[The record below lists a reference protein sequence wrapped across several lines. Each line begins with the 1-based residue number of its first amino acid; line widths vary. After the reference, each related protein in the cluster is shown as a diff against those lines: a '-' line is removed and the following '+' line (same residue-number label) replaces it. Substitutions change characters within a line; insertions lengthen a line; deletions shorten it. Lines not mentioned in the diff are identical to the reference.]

1 MGNRIPEE
9 LLEKIQRT
17 SDIVDV
23 ISEYVQLKKQGRNYF
38 GLCPFHGEKSP
49 SFSVSADKQIFH
61 CFGCGAGG
69 NVFSFLIQHE
79 GYTFIEAAQHL
90 ADKAGI
96 DLPSISPVDQN
107 QGKVAS
113 KSTDKMVEA
122 HELLK
127 KFYHHL
133 LVNTKEGQPALDYLL
148 NRGFT
153 KETIDAFEIGY
164 SLDSWDFIS
173 KFLEK
178 RGFDLSLMEEAGL
191 LVKKNNS
198 DNEFFDR
205 FRNRIMFPIMDHH
218 GNTIAF
224 SGRVLGDEKPKYLN
238 SPETKIFNKSKLLYN
253 FHRARLH
260 IRKNQQVVLFEGFAD
275 VISSTRAGVEQAI
288 ATMGT
293 SLTEEQA
300 KIIRRNVSE
309 VIICYDSDSAGIEAT
324 MRASKI
330 LKAAG
335 CKIKV
340 AMVPDGMDPDD
351 YIKKFGEEKF
361 KHDVIG
367 ASVPIMTFK
376 MTYYRRGKNL
386 HNEGERLQYIDSVL
400 SELSRIENA
409 VEKEIY
415 LKQLSSEFDLSM
427 DVLKEQIFQ
436 KEKQISKQQPPQQQN
451 KMSQQQPKR
460 VPIQSKRLLPA
471 FHTAERM
478 LIAHMLRSK
487 DIAERVLDRLGL
499 QFNIEEHRAIVTY
512 LYGFYEEGNEE
523 NVSSFLSRLPNP
535 ELQHTVSNIAMITLN
550 SEVSEQELS
559 DYIKQ
564 VLNHQKM
571 LMIKEKETEKNEAE
585 RNKQFKEAAQI
596 AMEIIQ
602 LKQALKS

>member
-9 LLEKIQRT
+9 LIEKIQRT

-23 ISEYVQLKKQGRNYF
+23 VSEYVQLKKQGRNYF

-69 NVFSFLIQHE
+69 NVFSFLMQHE
-79 GYTFIEAAQHL
+79 GYAFIEAAQHL
-90 ADKAGI
+90 ADKANI
-96 DLPSISPVDQN
+96 EMPSLTPVDQV
-107 QGKVAS
+107 QQSVS
-113 KSTDKMVEA
+113 KDAEKMIEA

-133 LVNTKEGQPALDYLL
+133 LVNTKEGQQALDYLL

-153 KETIDAFEIGY
+153 KDIIDTFEIGY
-164 SLDSWDFIS
+164 ALDSWDFIT
-173 KFLEK
+173 KFLVK
-178 RGFDLSLMEEAGL
+178 RGFDGSLMEEAGL

-198 DNEFFDR
+198 DEYFDR
-205 FRNRIMFPIMDHH
+205 FRNRIMFPIADHH
-218 GNTIAF
+218 GMTIAF

-253 FHRARLH
+253 FHRARVH
-260 IRKNQQVVLFEGFAD
+260 IRKNQQAILFEGFAD
-275 VISSTRAGVEQAI
+275 VISSTRSGVQNAI

-293 SLTEEQA
+293 SLTDEQA

-309 VIICYDSDSAGIEAT
+309 IIICYDSDSAGIEAT
-324 MRASKI
+324 VRASKI
-330 LKAAG
+330 LKDAG

-340 AMVPDGMDPDD
+340 AMIPDGLDPDD
-351 YIKKFGEEKF
+351 YIKKFGPEKF
-361 KHDVIG
+361 KNDVIG
-367 ASVPIMTFK
+367 ASVSLMTFK
-376 MTYYRRGKNL
+376 MNYYRRGKNL
-386 HNEGERLQYIDSVL
+386 QNEGERLQYIENVIL
-400 SELSRIENA
+400 ELSKLESA

-415 LKQLSSEFDLSM
+415 LKHISRDFDLSM
-427 DVLKEQIFQ
+427 EVLKDQLHQ
-436 KEKQISKQQPPQQQN
+436 KEQQIKPQKASPQKSIDQQHR
-451 KMSQQQPKR
+451 KR
-460 VPIQSKRLLPA
+460 TPIQSKRLLPA

-478 LIAHMLRSK
+478 LIGHMLRSK
-487 DIAERVLDRLGL
+487 DFAEKVLERLGL
-499 QFNIEEHRAIVTY
+499 QFNIEEHKAIVTY

-523 NVSSFLSRLPNP
+523 NVSSFLSRLPSP
-535 ELQHTVSNIAMITLN
+535 ELQHIVSNIAMITLN
-550 SEVSEQELS
+550 TEVSEQELS

-571 LMIKEKETEKNEAE
+571 LMIKEKEAEKNEAE

-602 LKQALKS
+602 LNQALKS

>member
-9 LLEKIQRT
+9 LIEKIQRT

-79 GYTFIEAAQHL
+79 GYSFIEAAQHL
-90 ADKAGI
+90 ADKANI
-96 DLPSISPVDQN
+96 ELPAIAPE
-107 QGKVAS
+107 QGRTVS
-113 KSTDKMVEA
+113 KDAEKMIEA

-153 KETIDAFEIGY
+153 KEIIDSFEIGY
-164 SLDSWDFIS
+164 ALDSWDFIS
-173 KFLEK
+173 KFLVK
-178 RGFDLSLMEEAGL
+178 RGFNPSLMEEAGL
-191 LVKKNNS
+191 LIKKNNA
-198 DNEFFDR
+198 DEYFDR
-205 FRNRIMFPIMDHH
+205 FRNRIMFPITDHH
-218 GNTIAF
+218 GMTIAF

-238 SPETKIFNKSKLLYN
+238 SPETKVFNKSKLLYN
-253 FHRARLH
+253 FHRARVH

-275 VISSTRAGVEQAI
+275 VISSTRAGVEHAI

-309 VIICYDSDSAGIEAT
+309 VILCYDSDSAGIEAT
-324 MRASKI
+324 MRASKL
-330 LKAAG
+330 LKEFG
-335 CKIKV
+335 CQIKV
-340 AMVPDGMDPDD
+340 AMIPDGLDPDD
-351 YIKKFGEEKF
+351 YIKKQGPEKF
-361 KHDVIG
+361 KNDVIG
-367 ASVPIMTFK
+367 ASVPLMTFK
-376 MTYYRRGKNL
+376 MNYYRRGKNL
-386 HNEGERLQYIDSVL
+386 HNEGERLQYIDHVIL
-400 SELSRIENA
+400 ELSKLESA

-415 LKQLSSEFDLSM
+415 LKQLSKEFDLSM
-427 DVLKEQIFQ
+427 EVLKDQLHQ
-436 KEKQISKQQPPQQQN
+436 KEQQTKPQQAP
-451 KMSQQQPKR
+451 QQKR
-460 VPIQSKRLLPA
+460 TEQQFKRAPIQSKRLLPA

-478 LIAHMLRSK
+478 LIGHMLRSK
-487 DIAERVLDRLGL
+487 DIAEKVLERLGL
-499 QFNIEEHRAIVTY
+499 QFNIEEHKAIVTY
-512 LYGFYEEGNEE
+512 LYGYYEEGNEE
-523 NVSSFLSRLPNP
+523 NVSAFLSKLPSP
-535 ELQHTVSNIAMITLN
+535 ELQHIVSNIAMISLN
-550 SEVSEQELS
+550 TDVSEQELS

-571 LMIKEKETEKNEAE
+571 LMIKEKEAEKNEAE

-602 LKQALKS
+602 LKQALKT

>member
-1 MGNRIPEE
+1 MGNRIPDE
-9 LLEKIQRT
+9 LIEKIQRT

-69 NVFSFLIQHE
+69 NVFSFLMQHE

-90 ADKAGI
+90 ADKENI
-96 DLPSISPVDQN
+96 ELPTLVPSEKTTSV
-107 QGKVAS
+107 S
-113 KSTDKMVEA
+113 KDTEKMIAA

-133 LVNTKEGQPALDYLL
+133 LVNTKEGQHAFDYLL

-153 KETIDAFEIGY
+153 KEVIDEFEIGY
-164 SLDSWDFIS
+164 ALDSWDFIA
-173 KFLEK
+173 KFLVK
-178 RGFDLSLMEEAGL
+178 RGYDASLMEEAGL

-198 DNEFFDR
+198 DDYFDR

-218 GNTIAF
+218 GMTIAF

-253 FHRARLH
+253 FHRARVH
-260 IRKNQQVVLFEGFAD
+260 IRKNQQVILFEGFAD
-275 VISSTRAGVEQAI
+275 VISSTRSGVEQAI

-293 SLTEEQA
+293 SLTEDQA

-324 MRASKI
+324 IRASKI
-330 LKAAG
+330 LKDAG
-335 CKIKV
+335 CKVKV
-340 AMVPDGMDPDD
+340 AMIPDGLDPDD
-351 YIKKFGEEKF
+351 YIKKFGPEKF
-361 KHDVIG
+361 KNDVIG
-367 ASVPIMTFK
+367 ESVSLMTFK
-376 MTYYRRGKNL
+376 MNYFRRGKNL
-386 HNEGERLQYIDSVL
+386 QNEGERLQFIENVIT
-400 SELSRIENA
+400 ELSKLENA
-409 VEKEIY
+409 VEKEIF
-415 LKQLSSEFDLSM
+415 LNQLSKEFELSM
-427 DVLKEQIFQ
+427 EVLKEQLHQ
-436 KEKQISKQQPPQQQN
+436 KEKKGQHQQVPQRDKSDLQHR
-451 KMSQQQPKR
+451 KR
-460 VPIQSKRLLPA
+460 APIQSKRLLPA

-478 LIAHMLRSK
+478 LIGHMLRSK
-487 DIAERVLDRLGL
+487 DFAEKVLDRLGL
-499 QFNIEEHRAIVTY
+499 QFNIEEHKAIVTY
-512 LYGFYEEGNEE
+512 LYGYYEEGNEE
-523 NVSSFLSRLPNP
+523 NVSSFLSKLPSP
-535 ELQHTVSNIAMITLN
+535 ELQHIVSNIAMISLN
-550 SEVSEQELS
+550 IEVSEQEIS

-571 LMIKEKETEKNEAE
+571 LMIKEKEVEKNEAE
-585 RNKQFKEAAQI
+585 RNKQYKEAAQI

>member
-9 LLEKIQRT
+9 LIEKIQRT

-69 NVFSFLIQHE
+69 NVFSFLMQHE
-79 GYTFIEAAQHL
+79 GYSFVEAAQHL
-90 ADKAGI
+90 ADKTNI
-96 DLPSISPVDQN
+96 DLPNITTVE
-107 QGKVAS
+107 QGQVVS
-113 KSTDKMVEA
+113 KDSEKMIEA

-153 KETIDAFEIGY
+153 KDIIDTFEIGY
-164 SLDSWDFIS
+164 SLDSWDFVS
-173 KFLEK
+173 KFLVK

-191 LVKKNNS
+191 LVRKNNTN
-198 DNEFFDR
+198 DEFFDR

-253 FHRARLH
+253 FHRARVH
-260 IRKNQQVVLFEGFAD
+260 IRKNQQVVLYEGFAD

-293 SLTEEQA
+293 SLTEDQA

-309 VIICYDSDSAGIEAT
+309 VIICYDSDSAGVEAT
-324 MRASKI
+324 IRAAKI
-330 LKAAG
+330 LKDTG
-335 CKIKV
+335 CKLKV
-340 AMVPDGMDPDD
+340 AMIPDGLDPDD
-351 YIKKFGEEKF
+351 YINKYGYDKF

-367 ASVPIMTFK
+367 ASVPMMTFK

-386 HNEGERLQYIDSVL
+386 QNEGERLQYIENVIK
-400 SELSRIENA
+400 ELSMLDNA

-427 DVLKEQIFQ
+427 DVLKEQILQ
-436 KEKQISKQQPPQQQN
+436 KEKQINHQYVPQQQKN
-451 KMSQQQPKR
+451 VSEQPKR
-460 VPIQSKRLLPA
+460 KPIQSKRLLPA

-478 LIAHMLRSK
+478 LIGHMLRSK
-487 DIAERVLDRLGL
+487 DIAEKVLDRLGL
-499 QFNIEEHRAIVTY
+499 QFNIEEHKAIVTY

-523 NVSSFLSRLPNP
+523 NVSSFLSKLPSP

-571 LMIKEKETEKNEAE
+571 LKIKEKEVDKIEAE
-585 RNKQFKEAAQI
+585 RNKQYKEAAQI

>member
-9 LLEKIQRT
+9 LIEKIQRT

-23 ISEYVQLKKQGRNYF
+23 VSEYVQLKKQGRNYF

-69 NVFSFLIQHE
+69 NVFSFLMQHE
-79 GYTFIEAAQHL
+79 GYAFIEAAQHL
-90 ADKAGI
+90 ADKANI
-96 DLPSISPVDQN
+96 EMPSLTPVDQV
-107 QGKVAS
+107 QQSVS
-113 KSTDKMVEA
+113 KDAEKMIEA

-133 LVNTKEGQPALDYLL
+133 LVNTKEGQQALDYLL

-153 KETIDAFEIGY
+153 KEIIDTFEIGY
-164 SLDSWDFIS
+164 ALDSWDFIS
-173 KFLEK
+173 KFLVK
-178 RGFDLSLMEEAGL
+178 RGFDGSLMEEAGL

-198 DNEFFDR
+198 DEYFDR
-205 FRNRIMFPIMDHH
+205 FRNRIMFPIADHH
-218 GNTIAF
+218 GMTIAF

-253 FHRARLH
+253 FHRARVH
-260 IRKNQQVVLFEGFAD
+260 IRKNQQAILFEGFAD
-275 VISSTRAGVEQAI
+275 VISSTRSGVQNAI

-293 SLTEEQA
+293 SLTDEQA

-309 VIICYDSDSAGIEAT
+309 IIICYDSDSAGIEAT
-324 MRASKI
+324 VRASKI
-330 LKAAG
+330 LKDAG

-340 AMVPDGMDPDD
+340 AMIPDGLDPDD
-351 YIKKFGEEKF
+351 YIKKFGSEKF
-361 KHDVIG
+361 KNDVIG
-367 ASVPIMTFK
+367 ASVSLMTFK
-376 MTYYRRGKNL
+376 MSYYRRGKNL
-386 HNEGERLQYIDSVL
+386 QNEGERLQYIENVIL
-400 SELSRIENA
+400 ELSKLESA

-415 LKQLSSEFDLSM
+415 LKQISREFDLSM
-427 DVLKEQIFQ
+427 EVLKDQLHQ
-436 KEKQISKQQPPQQQN
+436 KEQQIKPQKASPQKSIDQQHR
-451 KMSQQQPKR
+451 KR
-460 VPIQSKRLLPA
+460 APIQSKRLLPA

-478 LIAHMLRSK
+478 LIGHMLRSK
-487 DIAERVLDRLGL
+487 DFAEKVLERLGL
-499 QFNIEEHRAIVTY
+499 QFNIEEHKAIVTY

-523 NVSSFLSRLPNP
+523 NVSSFLSRLPSP
-535 ELQHTVSNIAMITLN
+535 ELQHIVSNIAMITLN
-550 SEVSEQELS
+550 TEVSEQELS

-571 LMIKEKETEKNEAE
+571 LMIKEKEAEKNEAE

-602 LKQALKS
+602 LNQALKS

>member
-1 MGNRIPEE
+1 MGNRIPDE
-9 LLEKIQRT
+9 LIEKIQRT

-69 NVFSFLIQHE
+69 NVFSFLMQHE

-90 ADKAGI
+90 ADKENI
-96 DLPSISPVDQN
+96 ELPTLAPSEKTTSV
-107 QGKVAS
+107 S
-113 KSTDKMVEA
+113 KDTEKMITA

-133 LVNTKEGQPALDYLL
+133 LVNTKEGQHAFDYLL

-153 KETIDAFEIGY
+153 KEVIDEFEIGY
-164 SLDSWDFIS
+164 ALDSWDFIA
-173 KFLEK
+173 KFLVK
-178 RGFDLSLMEEAGL
+178 RGYDASLMEEAGL

-198 DNEFFDR
+198 DDYFDR

-218 GNTIAF
+218 GMTIAF

-253 FHRARLH
+253 FHRARVH
-260 IRKNQQVVLFEGFAD
+260 IRKNQQVILFEGFAD
-275 VISSTRAGVEQAI
+275 VISSTRSGVEQAI

-293 SLTEEQA
+293 SLTEDQA

-324 MRASKI
+324 IRASKI
-330 LKAAG
+330 LKDAG
-335 CKIKV
+335 CKVKV
-340 AMVPDGMDPDD
+340 AMIPDGLDPDD
-351 YIKKFGEEKF
+351 YIKKFGSEKF
-361 KHDVIG
+361 KNDVIG
-367 ASVPIMTFK
+367 ESVSLMTFK
-376 MTYYRRGKNL
+376 MNYFRRGKNL
-386 HNEGERLQYIDSVL
+386 QNEGERLQFIENVIT
-400 SELSRIENA
+400 ELSKLENA
-409 VEKEIY
+409 VEKEIF
-415 LKQLSSEFDLSM
+415 LNQLSKEFELSM
-427 DVLKEQIFQ
+427 EVLKEQLHQ
-436 KEKQISKQQPPQQQN
+436 KEKKSQHQQVPQQDKSDLQHR
-451 KMSQQQPKR
+451 KR

-478 LIAHMLRSK
+478 LIGHMLRSK
-487 DIAERVLDRLGL
+487 DFAEKVLDRLGL
-499 QFNIEEHRAIVTY
+499 QFNIEEHKAIVTY
-512 LYGFYEEGNEE
+512 LYGYYEEGNEE
-523 NVSSFLSRLPNP
+523 NVSSFLSKLPSP
-535 ELQHTVSNIAMITLN
+535 ELQHIVSNIAMISLN
-550 SEVSEQELS
+550 TEVSEQEIS

-571 LMIKEKETEKNEAE
+571 LMIKEKEVEKNEAE
-585 RNKQFKEAAQI
+585 RNKLYKEAAQI

>member
-9 LLEKIQRT
+9 LIEKIQRT

-23 ISEYVQLKKQGRNYF
+23 VSEYVQLKKQGRNYF

-69 NVFSFLIQHE
+69 NVFSFLMQHE
-79 GYTFIEAAQHL
+79 GYAFIEAAQHL
-90 ADKAGI
+90 ADKANI
-96 DLPSISPVDQN
+96 DMPSLTPVDQV
-107 QGKVAS
+107 QQSVS
-113 KSTDKMVEA
+113 KDAEKMIEA

-133 LVNTKEGQPALDYLL
+133 LVNTKEGQQALDYLL

-153 KETIDAFEIGY
+153 KEIIDTFEIGY
-164 SLDSWDFIS
+164 ALDSWDFIT
-173 KFLEK
+173 KFLVK
-178 RGFDLSLMEEAGL
+178 RGFDGSLMEEAGL

-198 DNEFFDR
+198 DEYFDR
-205 FRNRIMFPIMDHH
+205 FRNRIMFPIADHN
-218 GNTIAF
+218 GMTIAF

-253 FHRARLH
+253 FHRARVH
-260 IRKNQQVVLFEGFAD
+260 IRKNQQAILFEGFAD
-275 VISSTRAGVEQAI
+275 VISSTRSGVQNAI

-293 SLTEEQA
+293 SLTDEQA

-309 VIICYDSDSAGIEAT
+309 IIICYDSDSAGIEAT
-324 MRASKI
+324 IRASKI
-330 LKAAG
+330 LKDAG

-340 AMVPDGMDPDD
+340 AMIPDGLDPDD
-351 YIKKFGEEKF
+351 YIQKFGSDKF
-361 KHDVIG
+361 KNDVIG
-367 ASVPIMTFK
+367 ASVSLMTFK
-376 MTYYRRGKNL
+376 MSYYRRGKNL
-386 HNEGERLQYIDSVL
+386 QNEGERLQYIENVIL
-400 SELSRIENA
+400 ELSKLESA

-415 LKQLSSEFDLSM
+415 LKQISRDFDLSM
-427 DVLKEQIFQ
+427 EVLKDQLHQ
-436 KEKQISKQQPPQQQN
+436 KEQQIKPQKASPQKSLDQQHR
-451 KMSQQQPKR
+451 KR
-460 VPIQSKRLLPA
+460 APIQSKRLLPA

-478 LIAHMLRSK
+478 LIGHMLRSK
-487 DIAERVLDRLGL
+487 DFAEKVLERLGL
-499 QFNIEEHRAIVTY
+499 QFNIEEHKAIVTY

-523 NVSSFLSRLPNP
+523 NVSSFLSRLPSP
-535 ELQHTVSNIAMITLN
+535 DLQHIVSNIAMITLN
-550 SEVSEQELS
+550 TEVSEQELS

-571 LMIKEKETEKNEAE
+571 LMIKEKEAEKNEAE

-602 LKQALKS
+602 LNQALKS

>member
-1 MGNRIPEE
+1 MGNRIPDE
-9 LLEKIQRT
+9 LIEKIQRT

-69 NVFSFLIQHE
+69 NVFSFLMQHE

-90 ADKAGI
+90 ADKENI
-96 DLPSISPVDQN
+96 ELPTLAPSEKTTSV
-107 QGKVAS
+107 S
-113 KSTDKMVEA
+113 KDTEKMIAA

-133 LVNTKEGQPALDYLL
+133 LVNTKEGQHAFDYLL

-153 KETIDAFEIGY
+153 KEVIDEFEIGY
-164 SLDSWDFIS
+164 ALDSWDFIA
-173 KFLEK
+173 KFLVK
-178 RGFDLSLMEEAGL
+178 RGYDASLMEEAGL

-198 DNEFFDR
+198 DDYFDR

-218 GNTIAF
+218 GMTIAF

-253 FHRARLH
+253 FHRARVH
-260 IRKNQQVVLFEGFAD
+260 IRKNQQVILFEGFAD
-275 VISSTRAGVEQAI
+275 VISSTRSGVEQAI

-293 SLTEEQA
+293 SLTEDQA

-309 VIICYDSDSAGIEAT
+309 VTICYDSDSAGIEAT
-324 MRASKI
+324 IRASKI
-330 LKAAG
+330 LKDAG
-335 CKIKV
+335 CKVKV
-340 AMVPDGMDPDD
+340 AMIPDGLDPDD
-351 YIKKFGEEKF
+351 YIKKFGSEKF
-361 KHDVIG
+361 KNDVIG
-367 ASVPIMTFK
+367 ESVSLMTFK
-376 MTYYRRGKNL
+376 MNYFRRGKNL
-386 HNEGERLQYIDSVL
+386 QNEGERLQFIENVIT
-400 SELSRIENA
+400 ELSKLENA
-409 VEKEIY
+409 VEKEIF
-415 LKQLSSEFDLSM
+415 LNQLSKEFELSM
-427 DVLKEQIFQ
+427 EVLKEQLHQ
-436 KEKQISKQQPPQQQN
+436 KEKKSQHQQVPQQDKSDLQHR
-451 KMSQQQPKR
+451 KR
-460 VPIQSKRLLPA
+460 APIQSKRLLPA

-478 LIAHMLRSK
+478 LIGHMLRSK
-487 DIAERVLDRLGL
+487 DFAEKVLDRLGL
-499 QFNIEEHRAIVTY
+499 QFNIEEHKAIATY
-512 LYGFYEEGNEE
+512 LYGYYEEGNEE
-523 NVSSFLSRLPNP
+523 NVSSFLSKLPSP
-535 ELQHTVSNIAMITLN
+535 ELQHIVSNIAMISLN
-550 SEVSEQELS
+550 TEVSEQEIS

-571 LMIKEKETEKNEAE
+571 LMIKEKEVEKNDAE
-585 RNKQFKEAAQI
+585 RNKLYKEAAQI

>member
-9 LLEKIQRT
+9 LIEKIQRT

-69 NVFSFLIQHE
+69 NAFSFLMQHE
-79 GYTFIEAAQHL
+79 GYSFIEAAQHL
-90 ADKAGI
+90 ADKANI
-96 DLPSISPVDQN
+96 ELPALTTIEQTQSV
-107 QGKVAS
+107 S
-113 KSTDKMVEA
+113 KDAEKMIEA

-153 KETIDAFEIGY
+153 KEIIDIFEIGY
-164 SLDSWDFIS
+164 ALDSWDFIS
-173 KFLEK
+173 KFLVK
-178 RGFDLSLMEEAGL
+178 RGFEASLMEEAGL
-191 LVKKNNS
+191 LIKKSNS
-198 DNEFFDR
+198 DEYFDR
-205 FRNRIMFPIMDHH
+205 FRNRIMFPITDHH

-260 IRKNQQVVLFEGFAD
+260 IRKNQQVILFEGFAD
-275 VISSTRAGVEQAI
+275 VISSARSGVEQAI

-293 SLTEEQA
+293 SLTEDQA
-300 KIIRRNVSE
+300 KIIRRNVSD

-324 MRASKI
+324 IRASKT
-330 LKAAG
+330 LMDAG
-335 CKIKV
+335 CKVKV
-340 AMVPDGMDPDD
+340 AMIPDGLDPDD
-351 YIKKFGEEKF
+351 YILKFGADKF
-361 KHDVIG
+361 KNDVIG
-367 ASVPIMTFK
+367 ASVPLMTFK
-376 MTYYRRGKNL
+376 MIYHRRGKNL
-386 HNEGERLQYIDSVL
+386 QNEGERLQYIENVII
-400 SELSRIENA
+400 ELSKLESA

-415 LKQLSSEFDLSM
+415 LKQLSKDFDLSM
-427 DVLKEQIFQ
+427 EVLKDQLH
-436 KEKQISKQQPPQQQN
+436 KREKQNQPQHTPQQKN
-451 KMSQQQPKR
+451 SDQQHRKR
-460 VPIQSKRLLPA
+460 APIQSKRLLPA

-478 LIAHMLRSK
+478 LIGHMLRSK
-487 DIAERVLDRLGL
+487 DFADKVLERLGL
-499 QFNIEEHRAIVTY
+499 QFNIEEHKAIVTY

-523 NVSSFLSRLPNP
+523 NVSSFLSRLPSP
-535 ELQHTVSNIAMITLN
+535 ELQHIVSNIAMISLN
-550 SEVSEQELS
+550 TEVSEQELS

-571 LMIKEKETEKNEAE
+571 LMIKEKEAEKNEAE
-585 RNKQFKEAAQI
+585 RNRQFKEAAQI

>member
-9 LLEKIQRT
+9 LIEKIQRT

-69 NVFSFLIQHE
+69 NSFSFLMQHE

-90 ADKAGI
+90 ADKANI
-96 DLPSISPVDQN
+96 ELPALSPAT
-107 QGKVAS
+107 QGQSVS
-113 KSTDKMVEA
+113 KDVEKMIEA
-122 HELLK
+122 HELVK

-153 KETIDAFEIGY
+153 KEIIDTFEIGY
-164 SLDSWDFIS
+164 ALDSWDFIT
-173 KFLEK
+173 KFLQK
-178 RGFDLSLMEEAGL
+178 RGFDSTKMEEAGL

-198 DNEFFDR
+198 DEYFDR
-205 FRNRIMFPIMDHH
+205 FRNRIMFPIADHH
-218 GNTIAF
+218 GITIAF

-253 FHRARLH
+253 FHRARVH
-260 IRKNQQVVLFEGFAD
+260 IRKNQQVILFEGFAD
-275 VISSTRAGVEQAI
+275 VISSVHSGIEQAI

-293 SLTEEQA
+293 SLTEDQA
-300 KIIRRNVSE
+300 KIIRRNVTE

-324 MRASKI
+324 IRAAKI
-330 LKAAG
+330 LMNAG
-335 CKIKV
+335 CKINV
-340 AMVPDGMDPDD
+340 AMIPDGLDPDD
-351 YIKKFGEEKF
+351 YIKKFGPDRF
-361 KHDVIG
+361 KNDVIG
-367 ASVPIMTFK
+367 ASVPLMTFK
-376 MTYYRRGKNL
+376 MNFFRRGKNL
-386 HNEGERLQYIDSVL
+386 QNEGERLQYIENVIL
-400 SELSRIENA
+400 ELSKLESS

-415 LKQLSSEFDLSM
+415 LKQLSKEYDLSM
-427 DVLKEQIFQ
+427 EVLNEQLHQ
-436 KEKQISKQQPPQQQN
+436 KEKQLKPQNSQKQSKLDQQRQ
-451 KMSQQQPKR
+451 R
-460 VPIQSKRLLPA
+460 APIKTKRLLPA

-478 LIAHMLRSK
+478 LIGHMLRSK
-487 DIAERVLDRLGL
+487 DFAEKVLERLGL
-499 QFNIEEHRAIVTY
+499 QFNIEEHKAIVTY

-523 NVSSFLSRLPNP
+523 NVSTFLSRLPSP
-535 ELQHTVSNIAMITLN
+535 ELQHIVSNIAMIPLN
-550 SEVSEQELS
+550 TEIGEQEIS

-571 LMIKEKETEKNEAE
+571 LMIKEKEAVKNEAE
-585 RNKQFKEAAQI
+585 RNKQYKEAAQI
-596 AMEIIQ
+596 AMEIIH
-602 LKQALKS
+602 LKQALKA

>member
-1 MGNRIPEE
+1 MGNRIPDE
-9 LLEKIQRT
+9 LIEKIQRT

-69 NVFSFLIQHE
+69 NVFSFLMQHE

-90 ADKAGI
+90 ADKENI
-96 DLPSISPVDQN
+96 ELPTLAPSEKTTSV
-107 QGKVAS
+107 S
-113 KSTDKMVEA
+113 KDTEKMIAA

-133 LVNTKEGQPALDYLL
+133 LVNTKEGQHAFDYLL

-153 KETIDAFEIGY
+153 KEVIDEFEIGY
-164 SLDSWDFIS
+164 ALDSWDFIA
-173 KFLEK
+173 KFLVK
-178 RGFDLSLMEEAGL
+178 RGYDASLMEEAGL

-198 DNEFFDR
+198 DDYFDR

-218 GNTIAF
+218 GMTIAF

-253 FHRARLH
+253 FHRARVH
-260 IRKNQQVVLFEGFAD
+260 IRKNQQVILFEGFAD
-275 VISSTRAGVEQAI
+275 VISSTRSGVEQAI

-293 SLTEEQA
+293 SLTEDQA

-309 VIICYDSDSAGIEAT
+309 VTICYDSDSAGIEAT
-324 MRASKI
+324 IRASKI
-330 LKAAG
+330 LKDAG
-335 CKIKV
+335 CKVKV
-340 AMVPDGMDPDD
+340 AMIPDGLDPDD
-351 YIKKFGEEKF
+351 YIKKFGSEKF
-361 KHDVIG
+361 KNDVIG
-367 ASVPIMTFK
+367 ESVSLMTFK
-376 MTYYRRGKNL
+376 MNYFRRGKNL
-386 HNEGERLQYIDSVL
+386 QNEGERLQFIENVIT
-400 SELSRIENA
+400 ELSKLENA
-409 VEKEIY
+409 VEKEIF
-415 LKQLSSEFDLSM
+415 LNQLSKEFELSM
-427 DVLKEQIFQ
+427 EVLKEQLHQ
-436 KEKQISKQQPPQQQN
+436 KEKKSQHQQV
-451 KMSQQQPKR
+451 SQQDKSDLQHRKR
-460 VPIQSKRLLPA
+460 APIQSKRLLPA

-478 LIAHMLRSK
+478 LIGHMLRSK
-487 DIAERVLDRLGL
+487 DFAEKVLDRLGL
-499 QFNIEEHRAIVTY
+499 QFNIEEHKAIATY
-512 LYGFYEEGNEE
+512 LYGYYEEGNEE
-523 NVSSFLSRLPNP
+523 NVSSFLSKLPSP
-535 ELQHTVSNIAMITLN
+535 ELQHIVSNIAMISLN
-550 SEVSEQELS
+550 TEVSEQEIS

-571 LMIKEKETEKNEAE
+571 LMIKEKEVEKNEAE
-585 RNKQFKEAAQI
+585 RNKLYKEAAQI

>member
-1 MGNRIPEE
+1 MGNRIPDE
-9 LLEKIQRT
+9 LIEKIQRT

-69 NVFSFLIQHE
+69 NVFSFLMQHE

-90 ADKAGI
+90 ADKENI
-96 DLPSISPVDQN
+96 ELPTLAPSEKTTSV
-107 QGKVAS
+107 S
-113 KSTDKMVEA
+113 KDTEKMIAA

-133 LVNTKEGQPALDYLL
+133 LVNTKEGQHAFDYLL

-153 KETIDAFEIGY
+153 KEVIDEFEIGY
-164 SLDSWDFIS
+164 ALDSWDFIA
-173 KFLEK
+173 KFLVK
-178 RGFDLSLMEEAGL
+178 RGYDASLMEEAGL

-198 DNEFFDR
+198 DDYFDR

-218 GNTIAF
+218 GMTIAF

-253 FHRARLH
+253 FHRARVH
-260 IRKNQQVVLFEGFAD
+260 IRKNQQVILFEGFAD
-275 VISSTRAGVEQAI
+275 VISSTRSGVEQAI

-293 SLTEEQA
+293 SLTEDQA

-309 VIICYDSDSAGIEAT
+309 VTICYDSDSAGIEAT
-324 MRASKI
+324 IRASKI
-330 LKAAG
+330 LKDAG
-335 CKIKV
+335 CKVKV
-340 AMVPDGMDPDD
+340 AMIPDGLDPDD
-351 YIKKFGEEKF
+351 YIKKFGSEKF
-361 KHDVIG
+361 KNDVIG
-367 ASVPIMTFK
+367 ESVSLMTFK
-376 MTYYRRGKNL
+376 MNYFRRGKNL
-386 HNEGERLQYIDSVL
+386 QNEGERLQFIENVIT
-400 SELSRIENA
+400 ELSKLENA
-409 VEKEIY
+409 VEKEIF
-415 LKQLSSEFDLSM
+415 LNQLSKEFELSM
-427 DVLKEQIFQ
+427 EVLKEQLHQ
-436 KEKQISKQQPPQQQN
+436 KEKKSQHQQVPQQDKSDLQHR
-451 KMSQQQPKR
+451 KR
-460 VPIQSKRLLPA
+460 APIQSKRLLPA

-478 LIAHMLRSK
+478 LIGHMLRSK
-487 DIAERVLDRLGL
+487 DFAEKVLDRLGL
-499 QFNIEEHRAIVTY
+499 QFNIEEHKAIATY
-512 LYGFYEEGNEE
+512 LYGYYEEGNEE
-523 NVSSFLSRLPNP
+523 NVSSFLSKLPSP
-535 ELQHTVSNIAMITLN
+535 ELQHIVSNIAMISLN
-550 SEVSEQELS
+550 TEVSEQEIS

-571 LMIKEKETEKNEAE
+571 LMIKEKEVEKNEAE
-585 RNKQFKEAAQI
+585 RNKLYKEAAQI

>member
-9 LLEKIQRT
+9 LIEKIQRT

-23 ISEYVQLKKQGRNYF
+23 VSEYVQLKKQGRNYF

-69 NVFSFLIQHE
+69 NVFSFLMQHE
-79 GYTFIEAAQHL
+79 GYAFIEAAQHL
-90 ADKAGI
+90 ADKANI
-96 DLPSISPVDQN
+96 EMPSLTPVDQV
-107 QGKVAS
+107 QQSVS
-113 KSTDKMVEA
+113 KDAEKMIEA

-133 LVNTKEGQPALDYLL
+133 LVNTKEGQQALDYLL

-153 KETIDAFEIGY
+153 KEIIDTFEIGY
-164 SLDSWDFIS
+164 ALDSWDFIT
-173 KFLEK
+173 KFLVK
-178 RGFDLSLMEEAGL
+178 RGFDGSLMEEAGL

-198 DNEFFDR
+198 DEYFDR
-205 FRNRIMFPIMDHH
+205 FRNRIMFPIADHN
-218 GNTIAF
+218 GMTIAF

-253 FHRARLH
+253 FHRARVH
-260 IRKNQQVVLFEGFAD
+260 IRKNQQAILFEGFAD
-275 VISSTRAGVEQAI
+275 VISSTRSGVQNAI

-293 SLTEEQA
+293 SLTDEQA

-309 VIICYDSDSAGIEAT
+309 IIICYDSDSAGIEAT
-324 MRASKI
+324 IRASKI
-330 LKAAG
+330 LKDAG

-340 AMVPDGMDPDD
+340 AMIPDGLDPDD
-351 YIKKFGEEKF
+351 YIKKFGSEKF
-361 KHDVIG
+361 KNDVIG
-367 ASVPIMTFK
+367 ASVSLMTFK
-376 MTYYRRGKNL
+376 MSYYRRGKNL
-386 HNEGERLQYIDSVL
+386 QNEGERLQYIENVIL
-400 SELSRIENA
+400 ELSKLESA

-415 LKQLSSEFDLSM
+415 LKQISRDFDLSM
-427 DVLKEQIFQ
+427 EVLKDQLHQ
-436 KEKQISKQQPPQQQN
+436 KEQQIKPQKASPQKSLDQQHR
-451 KMSQQQPKR
+451 KR
-460 VPIQSKRLLPA
+460 APIQSKRLLPA

-478 LIAHMLRSK
+478 LIGHMLRSK
-487 DIAERVLDRLGL
+487 DFAEKVLERLGL
-499 QFNIEEHRAIVTY
+499 QFNIEEHKAIVTY

-523 NVSSFLSRLPNP
+523 NVSSFLSRLPSP
-535 ELQHTVSNIAMITLN
+535 ELQHIVSNIAMITLN
-550 SEVSEQELS
+550 TEVSEQELS

-571 LMIKEKETEKNEAE
+571 LMIKEKEAEKNEAE

-602 LKQALKS
+602 LNQALKS

>member
-9 LLEKIQRT
+9 LIEKIQRT

-23 ISEYVQLKKQGRNYF
+23 VSEYVQLKKQGRNYF

-69 NVFSFLIQHE
+69 NVFSFLMQHE
-79 GYTFIEAAQHL
+79 GYAFIEAAQHL
-90 ADKAGI
+90 ADKANI
-96 DLPSISPVDQN
+96 EMPSLTPVDQV
-107 QGKVAS
+107 QQSVS
-113 KSTDKMVEA
+113 KDAEKMIEA

-133 LVNTKEGQPALDYLL
+133 LVNTKEGQQALDYLL

-153 KETIDAFEIGY
+153 KEIIDTFEIGY
-164 SLDSWDFIS
+164 ALDSWDFIT
-173 KFLEK
+173 KFLVK
-178 RGFDLSLMEEAGL
+178 RGFDGSLMEEAGL

-198 DNEFFDR
+198 DEYFDR
-205 FRNRIMFPIMDHH
+205 FRNRIMFPIADHN
-218 GNTIAF
+218 GMTIAF

-253 FHRARLH
+253 FHRARVH
-260 IRKNQQVVLFEGFAD
+260 IRKNQQAILFEGFAD
-275 VISSTRAGVEQAI
+275 VISSTRSGVQNAI

-293 SLTEEQA
+293 SLTDEQA

-309 VIICYDSDSAGIEAT
+309 IIICYDSDSAGIEAT
-324 MRASKI
+324 IRASKI
-330 LKAAG
+330 LKDAG

-340 AMVPDGMDPDD
+340 AMIPDGLDPDD
-351 YIKKFGEEKF
+351 YIKKFGSEKF
-361 KHDVIG
+361 KNDVIG
-367 ASVPIMTFK
+367 ASVSLMTFK
-376 MTYYRRGKNL
+376 MSYYRRGKNL
-386 HNEGERLQYIDSVL
+386 QNEGERLQYVENVIL
-400 SELSRIENA
+400 ELSKLESA

-415 LKQLSSEFDLSM
+415 LKQISRDFDLSM
-427 DVLKEQIFQ
+427 EVLKDQLHQ
-436 KEKQISKQQPPQQQN
+436 KEQQIKPQKASPQKSLDQQHR
-451 KMSQQQPKR
+451 KR
-460 VPIQSKRLLPA
+460 APIQSKRLLPA

-478 LIAHMLRSK
+478 LIGHMLRSK
-487 DIAERVLDRLGL
+487 DFAEKVLERLGL
-499 QFNIEEHRAIVTY
+499 QFNIEEHKAIVTY

-523 NVSSFLSRLPNP
+523 NVSSFLSRLPSP
-535 ELQHTVSNIAMITLN
+535 ELQHIVSNIAMITLN
-550 SEVSEQELS
+550 TEVSEQELS

-571 LMIKEKETEKNEAE
+571 LMIKEKEAEKNEAE
-585 RNKQFKEAAQI
+585 RNRQFKEAAQI

-602 LKQALKS
+602 LNQALKS

>member
-9 LLEKIQRT
+9 LIEKIQRT

-69 NVFSFLIQHE
+69 NVFSFLMQHE
-79 GYTFIEAAQHL
+79 GYSFIEAAQHL
-90 ADKAGI
+90 ADKANI
-96 DLPSISPVDQN
+96 ELPAIAPE
-107 QGKVAS
+107 QGRTVS
-113 KSTDKMVEA
+113 KDAEKMIEA

-153 KETIDAFEIGY
+153 KEIIDSFEIGY
-164 SLDSWDFIS
+164 ALDSWDFIS
-173 KFLEK
+173 KFLVK
-178 RGFDLSLMEEAGL
+178 RGFNPSLMEEAGL
-191 LVKKNNS
+191 LIKKNNA
-198 DNEFFDR
+198 DEYFDR
-205 FRNRIMFPIMDHH
+205 FRNRIMFPITDHH
-218 GNTIAF
+218 GMTIAF

-238 SPETKIFNKSKLLYN
+238 SPETKVFNKSKLLYN
-253 FHRARLH
+253 FHRARVH

-275 VISSTRAGVEQAI
+275 VISSTRAGVEHAI

-293 SLTEEQA
+293 SLTEDQA

-309 VIICYDSDSAGIEAT
+309 VILCYDSDSAGIEAT
-324 MRASKI
+324 MRASKL
-330 LKAAG
+330 LKEFG
-335 CKIKV
+335 CQIKV
-340 AMVPDGMDPDD
+340 AMIPDGLDPDD
-351 YIKKFGEEKF
+351 YIKKQGPEKF
-361 KHDVIG
+361 KNDVIG
-367 ASVPIMTFK
+367 ASVPLMTFK
-376 MTYYRRGKNL
+376 MNYYRRGKNL
-386 HNEGERLQYIDSVL
+386 HNEGERLQYIDHVIL
-400 SELSRIENA
+400 ELSKLESA

-415 LKQLSSEFDLSM
+415 LKQLSKEFDLSM
-427 DVLKEQIFQ
+427 EVLKDQLHQ
-436 KEKQISKQQPPQQQN
+436 KEQQTKPQQAP
-451 KMSQQQPKR
+451 QQKR
-460 VPIQSKRLLPA
+460 TEQQFKRAPIQSKRLLPA

-478 LIAHMLRSK
+478 LIGHMLRSK
-487 DIAERVLDRLGL
+487 DIAEKVLERLGL
-499 QFNIEEHRAIVTY
+499 QFNIEEHKAIVTY
-512 LYGFYEEGNEE
+512 LYGYYEEGNEE
-523 NVSSFLSRLPNP
+523 NVSAFLSRLPSP
-535 ELQHTVSNIAMITLN
+535 ELQHIVSNIAMISLN
-550 SEVSEQELS
+550 TDVSEQELS

-571 LMIKEKETEKNEAE
+571 LMIKEKEAEKNEAE

-602 LKQALKS
+602 LKQALKT

>member
-1 MGNRIPEE
+1 MGNRIPDE
-9 LLEKIQRT
+9 LIEKIQRT

-69 NVFSFLIQHE
+69 NVFSFLMQHE

-90 ADKAGI
+90 ADKENI
-96 DLPSISPVDQN
+96 ELPTIAPSEKTTSV
-107 QGKVAS
+107 S
-113 KSTDKMVEA
+113 KDTEKMIEA

-133 LVNTKEGQPALDYLL
+133 LVNTKEGQHALDYLL

-153 KETIDAFEIGY
+153 KEVIDEFEIGY
-164 SLDSWDFIS
+164 ALDSWDFIA
-173 KFLEK
+173 KFLVK
-178 RGFDLSLMEEAGL
+178 RGYDASLMEEAGL

-198 DNEFFDR
+198 DDYFDR

-218 GNTIAF
+218 GMTIAF

-253 FHRARLH
+253 FHRARVH
-260 IRKNQQVVLFEGFAD
+260 IRKNQQVILFEGFAD
-275 VISSTRAGVEQAI
+275 VISSTRSGVEQAI

-293 SLTEEQA
+293 SLTEDQA

-324 MRASKI
+324 IRASKI
-330 LKAAG
+330 LKDAG
-335 CKIKV
+335 CKVKV
-340 AMVPDGMDPDD
+340 AMIPDGLDPDD
-351 YIKKFGEEKF
+351 YIGKFGSEKF
-361 KHDVIG
+361 KNDVIG
-367 ASVPIMTFK
+367 ESVSLMTFK
-376 MTYYRRGKNL
+376 MNYFRRGKNL
-386 HNEGERLQYIDSVL
+386 QNEGERLHFIENVIT
-400 SELSRIENA
+400 ELSKLENA
-409 VEKEIY
+409 VEKEIF
-415 LKQLSSEFDLSM
+415 LNQLSKEFELSM
-427 DVLKEQIFQ
+427 EVLKEQLHQ
-436 KEKQISKQQPPQQQN
+436 KEKRGQHQQAPQQGKNDLQRR
-451 KMSQQQPKR
+451 KR
-460 VPIQSKRLLPA
+460 APIQSNRLLPA

-478 LIAHMLRSK
+478 LIGHMLRSK
-487 DIAERVLDRLGL
+487 AFAEKVLDRLGL
-499 QFNIEEHRAIVTY
+499 QFNIEEHKAIVTY
-512 LYGFYEEGNEE
+512 LYGYYEEGNEE
-523 NVSSFLSRLPNP
+523 NVSSFLSKLPSP
-535 ELQHTVSNIAMITLN
+535 ELQHIVSNIAMISLN
-550 SEVSEQELS
+550 TEVSEQEIS

-571 LMIKEKETEKNEAE
+571 LMIKEKEVEKNEAE
-585 RNKQFKEAAQI
+585 RNKQYKEAAQI

>member
-9 LLEKIQRT
+9 LIEKIQRT

-23 ISEYVQLKKQGRNYF
+23 VSEYVQLKKQGRNYF

-69 NVFSFLIQHE
+69 NVFSFLMQHE
-79 GYTFIEAAQHL
+79 GYAFIEAAQHL
-90 ADKAGI
+90 ADKANI
-96 DLPSISPVDQN
+96 EMPSLTPVDQV
-107 QGKVAS
+107 QQSVS
-113 KSTDKMVEA
+113 KDAEKMIEA

-133 LVNTKEGQPALDYLL
+133 LVNTKEGQQALDYLL

-153 KETIDAFEIGY
+153 KEIIDTFEIGY
-164 SLDSWDFIS
+164 ALDSWDFIS
-173 KFLEK
+173 KFLVK
-178 RGFDLSLMEEAGL
+178 RGFDGSMMEEAGL

-198 DNEFFDR
+198 DEYFDR
-205 FRNRIMFPIMDHH
+205 FRNRIMFPIADHH
-218 GNTIAF
+218 GMTIAF

-253 FHRARLH
+253 FHRARVH
-260 IRKNQQVVLFEGFAD
+260 IRKNQQAILFEGFAD
-275 VISSTRAGVEQAI
+275 VISSTRSGVQNAI

-293 SLTEEQA
+293 SLTDEQA

-309 VIICYDSDSAGIEAT
+309 IIICYDSDSAGIEAT
-324 MRASKI
+324 VRASKI
-330 LKAAG
+330 LKDAG

-340 AMVPDGMDPDD
+340 AMIPDGLDPDD
-351 YIKKFGEEKF
+351 YIKKFGSEKF
-361 KHDVIG
+361 KNDVIG
-367 ASVPIMTFK
+367 ASVSLMTFK
-376 MTYYRRGKNL
+376 MSYYRRGKNL
-386 HNEGERLQYIDSVL
+386 QNEGERLQYIENVIL
-400 SELSRIENA
+400 ELSKLESA

-415 LKQLSSEFDLSM
+415 LKQISREFDLSM
-427 DVLKEQIFQ
+427 EVLKDQLHQ
-436 KEKQISKQQPPQQQN
+436 KEQQIKPQKASPQKSIDQQHR
-451 KMSQQQPKR
+451 KR
-460 VPIQSKRLLPA
+460 APIQSKRLLPA

-478 LIAHMLRSK
+478 LIGHMLRSK
-487 DIAERVLDRLGL
+487 DFAEKVLERLGL
-499 QFNIEEHRAIVTY
+499 QFNIEEHKAIVTY

-523 NVSSFLSRLPNP
+523 NVSSFLSRLPSP
-535 ELQHTVSNIAMITLN
+535 ELQHIVSNIAMITLN
-550 SEVSEQELS
+550 TEVSEQELS

-571 LMIKEKETEKNEAE
+571 LMIKEKEAEKNEAE

-602 LKQALKS
+602 LNQALKS

>member
-9 LLEKIQRT
+9 LIEKIQRT

-69 NVFSFLIQHE
+69 NVFSFLMQHE
-79 GYTFIEAAQHL
+79 NYSFIEAAQHV
-90 ADKAGI
+90 ADKVGI
-96 DLPSISPVDQN
+96 ELPTEITANDQERN
-107 QGKVAS
+107 IPKDAE
-113 KSTDKMVEA
+113 KMIEA

-133 LVNTKEGQPALDYLL
+133 LVNTKEGQEALDYLL

-153 KETIDAFEIGY
+153 RETIDTFEIGY
-164 SLDSWDFIS
+164 ALDSWDFIS
-173 KFLEK
+173 KFLVK
-178 RGFDLSLMEEAGL
+178 RGFSADLMEEAGL

-198 DNEFFDR
+198 DDYFDR
-205 FRNRIMFPIMDHH
+205 FRNRIMFPITDHH
-218 GNTIAF
+218 GMTIAF

-238 SPETKIFNKSKLLYN
+238 SPETKIFNKSKILYN
-253 FHRARLH
+253 FHRARVH
-260 IRKNQQVVLFEGFAD
+260 IRKNQQAVLFEGFAD
-275 VISSTRAGVEQAI
+275 VISSSRSGVENAI

-300 KIIRRNVSE
+300 KILRRNVSE
-309 VIICYDSDSAGIEAT
+309 IVICYDSDSAGIEAT
-324 MRASKI
+324 NRAAKI
-330 LKAAG
+330 LQSVG
-335 CKIKV
+335 CHINV
-340 AMVPDGMDPDD
+340 AMIQDGLDPDD
-351 YIKKFGEEKF
+351 YIKKYGSEKF
-361 KHDVIG
+361 KNDVIG
-367 ASVPIMTFK
+367 ASVPLMTFK
-376 MTYYRRGKNL
+376 MSYYRRGKNL
-386 HNEGERLQYIDSVL
+386 QNEGERFQYI
-400 SELSRIENA
+400 ENILGEVSQLKSA

-415 LKQLSSEFDLSM
+415 LKQLSKEFDLSM
-427 DVLKEQIFQ
+427 DVLKEQLNQ
-436 KEKQISKQQPPQQQN
+436 KKPKQESDHSSNVKKVPQQV
-451 KMSQQQPKR
+451 KR
-460 VPIQSKRLLPA
+460 NPIARKSLLPA

-478 LIAHMLRSK
+478 LIGYMLRSK
-487 DIAERVLDRLGL
+487 DLSQKVLERLGL
-499 QFNIEEHRAIVTY
+499 QFNIEEHKAIVTY

-523 NVSSFLSRLPNP
+523 NVSSFLSRLPNA
-535 ELQHTVSNIAMITLN
+535 ELQDIVSNIAMITLN
-550 SEVSEQELS
+550 TEVSEQELS
-559 DYIKQ
+559 DCIKQ

-571 LMIKEKETEKNEAE
+571 LMIKEKEAVKNEAE

>member
-1 MGNRIPEE
+1 MGNRIPDE
-9 LLEKIQRT
+9 LIEKIQRT

-69 NVFSFLIQHE
+69 NVFSFLMQHE

-90 ADKAGI
+90 ADKENI
-96 DLPSISPVDQN
+96 ELPTLAPSEKTTSV
-107 QGKVAS
+107 S
-113 KSTDKMVEA
+113 KDTEKMIAA

-133 LVNTKEGQPALDYLL
+133 LVNTKEGQHAFDYLL

-153 KETIDAFEIGY
+153 KEVIDEFEIGY
-164 SLDSWDFIS
+164 ALDSWDFIA
-173 KFLEK
+173 KFLVK
-178 RGFDLSLMEEAGL
+178 RGYDASLMEEAGL

-198 DNEFFDR
+198 DDYFDR

-218 GNTIAF
+218 GMTIAF

-253 FHRARLH
+253 FHRARVH
-260 IRKNQQVVLFEGFAD
+260 IRKNQQVILFEGFSD
-275 VISSTRAGVEQAI
+275 VISSTRSGVEQAI

-293 SLTEEQA
+293 SLTEDQA

-309 VIICYDSDSAGIEAT
+309 VTICYDSDSAGIEAT
-324 MRASKI
+324 IRASKI
-330 LKAAG
+330 LKDAG
-335 CKIKV
+335 CKVKV
-340 AMVPDGMDPDD
+340 AMIPDGLDPDD
-351 YIKKFGEEKF
+351 YIKKFGSEKF
-361 KHDVIG
+361 KNDVIG
-367 ASVPIMTFK
+367 ESVSLMTFK
-376 MTYYRRGKNL
+376 MNYFRRGKNL
-386 HNEGERLQYIDSVL
+386 QNEGERLQFIENVIT
-400 SELSRIENA
+400 ELSKLENA
-409 VEKEIY
+409 VEKEIF
-415 LKQLSSEFDLSM
+415 LNQLSKEFELSM
-427 DVLKEQIFQ
+427 EVLKEQLHQ
-436 KEKQISKQQPPQQQN
+436 KEKKSQHQQVPQQDKSDLQHR
-451 KMSQQQPKR
+451 KR
-460 VPIQSKRLLPA
+460 APIQSKRLLPA

-478 LIAHMLRSK
+478 LIGHMLRSK
-487 DIAERVLDRLGL
+487 DFAEKVLDRLGL
-499 QFNIEEHRAIVTY
+499 QFNIEEHKAIATY
-512 LYGFYEEGNEE
+512 LYGYYEEGNEE
-523 NVSSFLSRLPNP
+523 NVSSFLSKLPSP
-535 ELQHTVSNIAMITLN
+535 ELQHIVSNIAMISLN
-550 SEVSEQELS
+550 TEVSEQEIS

-571 LMIKEKETEKNEAE
+571 LMIKEKEVEKNEAE
-585 RNKQFKEAAQI
+585 RNKLYKEAAQI

>member
-1 MGNRIPEE
+1 MGNRIPDE
-9 LLEKIQRT
+9 LIEKIQRT

-69 NVFSFLIQHE
+69 NVFSFLMQHE

-90 ADKAGI
+90 ADKENI
-96 DLPSISPVDQN
+96 ELPTLAPSEKTTSV
-107 QGKVAS
+107 S
-113 KSTDKMVEA
+113 KDTEKMIAA

-133 LVNTKEGQPALDYLL
+133 LVNTKEGQHAFDYLL

-153 KETIDAFEIGY
+153 KEVIDEFEIGY
-164 SLDSWDFIS
+164 ALDSWDFIA
-173 KFLEK
+173 KFLVK
-178 RGFDLSLMEEAGL
+178 RGYDASLMEEAGL

-198 DNEFFDR
+198 DDYFDR

-218 GNTIAF
+218 GMTIAF

-253 FHRARLH
+253 FHRARVH
-260 IRKNQQVVLFEGFAD
+260 IRKNQQVILFEGFSD
-275 VISSTRAGVEQAI
+275 VISSTRSGVEQAI

-293 SLTEEQA
+293 SLTEDQA

-324 MRASKI
+324 IRASKI
-330 LKAAG
+330 LKDAG
-335 CKIKV
+335 CKVKV
-340 AMVPDGMDPDD
+340 AMIPDGLDPDD
-351 YIKKFGEEKF
+351 YIKKFGSEKF
-361 KHDVIG
+361 KNDVIG
-367 ASVPIMTFK
+367 ESVSLMTFK
-376 MTYYRRGKNL
+376 MNYFRRGKNL
-386 HNEGERLQYIDSVL
+386 QNEGERLQFIENVIT
-400 SELSRIENA
+400 ELSKLENA
-409 VEKEIY
+409 VEKEIF
-415 LKQLSSEFDLSM
+415 LNQLSKEFELSM
-427 DVLKEQIFQ
+427 EVLKEQLHQ
-436 KEKQISKQQPPQQQN
+436 KEKKSQHQQV
-451 KMSQQQPKR
+451 SQQDKSDLQHRKR
-460 VPIQSKRLLPA
+460 APIQSKRLLPA

-478 LIAHMLRSK
+478 LIGHMLRSK
-487 DIAERVLDRLGL
+487 DFAEKVLDRLGL
-499 QFNIEEHRAIVTY
+499 QFNIEEHKAIATY
-512 LYGFYEEGNEE
+512 LYGYYEEGNEE
-523 NVSSFLSRLPNP
+523 NVSSFLSKLPSP
-535 ELQHTVSNIAMITLN
+535 ELQHIVSNIAMISLN
-550 SEVSEQELS
+550 TEVSEQEIS

-571 LMIKEKETEKNEAE
+571 LMIKEKEVEKNDAE
-585 RNKQFKEAAQI
+585 RNKLYKEAAQI

>member
-9 LLEKIQRT
+9 LIEKIQRT

-69 NVFSFLIQHE
+69 NAFSFLMQRE
-79 GYTFIEAAQHL
+79 GYSFIEAAQHL
-90 ADKAGI
+90 AEKANI
-96 DLPSISPVDQN
+96 ELPSLTLSDRGQSV
-107 QGKVAS
+107 S
-113 KSTDKMVEA
+113 KDAQKMIEA

-133 LVNTKEGQPALDYLL
+133 LVNTKEGQPALDYLQ

-153 KETIDAFEIGY
+153 KEIIDMFEIGY
-164 SLDSWDFIS
+164 ALDSWDFIS
-173 KFLEK
+173 KFLVK
-178 RGFDLSLMEEAGL
+178 RGFDASLMEDAGL

-198 DNEFFDR
+198 DEYFDR
-205 FRNRIMFPIMDHH
+205 FRNRIMFPITDHH
-218 GNTIAF
+218 GMTIAF

-253 FHRARLH
+253 FHRARVH
-260 IRKNQQVVLFEGFAD
+260 IRKNQQVILFEGFAD
-275 VISSTRAGVEQAI
+275 VISSVESGVEQAI

-293 SLTEEQA
+293 SLTEDQA

-309 VIICYDSDSAGIEAT
+309 VIICYDSDAAGIEAT
-324 MRASKI
+324 IRASKT
-330 LKAAG
+330 LKDAG

-340 AMVPDGMDPDD
+340 AMIPDGLDPDD
-351 YIKKFGEEKF
+351 YIKKFGSEKF
-361 KHDVIG
+361 KNDVIG
-367 ASVPIMTFK
+367 ASVSLMAYK
-376 MTYYRRGKNL
+376 MIYYRRGKNL
-386 HNEGERLQYIDSVL
+386 HNEGERLQYIENVIL
-400 SELSRIENA
+400 ELSKLENA

-415 LKQLSSEFDLSM
+415 LKQLSKEFDLSM
-427 DVLKEQIFQ
+427 EVLKDQLHQ
-436 KEKQISKQQPPQQQN
+436 REKQSKPAQQVSQQN
-451 KMSQQQPKR
+451 SLDEQHRKR
-460 VPIQSKRLLPA
+460 APIQSKRLLPA

-478 LIAHMLRSK
+478 LIGHMLRSK
-487 DIAERVLDRLGL
+487 DFSEKVLERLGL
-499 QFNIEEHRAIVTY
+499 QFNIEEHIAIVTY

-523 NVSSFLSRLPNP
+523 NVSSFLSRLPSP
-535 ELQHTVSNIAMITLN
+535 ELQHIVSNIAMISLN
-550 SEVSEQELS
+550 PEVSEQELS

-571 LMIKEKETEKNEAE
+571 LMIKDKEAEKKEAE
-585 RNKQFKEAAQI
+585 RNKQYKEAAQI

-602 LKQALKS
+602 LKQALKGHNK